1 MRGWVRS
8 WWGLGGDWH
17 PGPGRRPTGFQ
28 SFPHPAP
35 WRLPE
40 NFSPPPYH
48 SKASVT
54 NNWRMEY
61 CTIYFFQHC
70 SYIPPLLLLL
80 PPSFV
85 LNSQVANFL
94 EGCCKKRINVY
105 CNKNRQNRRTSVE
118 IYISNILNNLD
129 NSTLKE
135 PFCVNLMTTS
145 SQFYVK
151 RSLPICNIF
160 SPEVRSWA
168 MCLAIF
174 YYPTLLHFTLKTSWY
189 SSEEPATRRCI

>member
-1 MRGWVRS
+1 MGTGTLVLVGGPPASKAFLTPHHGDCRKISLLHRIIQKPASQIIEGWNTAQFIFFNIV
-8 WWGLGGDWH
+8 H
-17 PGPGRRPTGFQ
+17 T
-28 SFPHPAP
+28 
-35 WRLPE
+35 
-40 NFSPPPYH
+40 SPP
-48 SKASVT
+48 
-54 NNWRMEY
+54 
-61 CTIYFFQHC
+61 
-70 SYIPPLLLLL
+70 LLLL

-151 RSLPICNIF
+151 RSLLICNIF
-160 SPEVRSWA
+160 SPEVLS
-168 MCLAIF
+168 
-174 YYPTLLHFTLKTSWY
+174 
-189 SSEEPATRRCI
+189 